1 MKDEEKVPLT
11 DDASPAVT
19 PIEEEK
25 RLPQWRPDRPV
36 SAPST
41 KDQFATGLCILL
53 NTCATV
59 AMVFLS
65 KRIFSDPQMH
75 DAQVIFTIWH
85 FACTAI
91 VLWVSTRAPF
101 RAFKPIRLPLRDVLP
116 ICVMFTS
123 YVILGNLS
131 LTYNSI
137 GFYQLAKVMTTPVV
151 VLITFIMFRTPIS
164 VYKALAIG
172 CICAGVSLTNSNSA
186 QSNPF
191 GAIVSGMA
199 VTVTAF
205 YQIWIGKK
213 IEDLD
218 VSAQQLLMNQAPI
231 SAFLLVFCVPVLDRV
246 PDFSTIPSEV
256 YWSLLASGITA
267 SVLNLSQFLIISRTS
282 ALTFNVVG
290 NLKTILILSGGWYL
304 EGRAPTSHEAFGVS
318 LAIGGGWLYSHLK
331 RK

>member
-1 MKDEEKVPLT
+1 MIDEEKVPLN
-11 DDASPAVT
+11 DDTSPVVSPADD
-19 PIEEEK
+19 EK
-25 RLPQWRPDRPV
+25 TLPQWRPDRVV
-36 SAPST
+36 SPPTPRDSLV
-41 KDQFATGLCILL
+41 TGLCILL

-65 KRIFSDPQMH
+65 KRIFTDPQMH

-91 VLWVSTRAPF
+91 VLWISTRAPF
-101 RAFKPIRLPLRDVLP
+101 RAFKPVRLPLWDVLP
-116 ICVMFTS
+116 ICGMFTA

-151 VLITFIMFRTPIS
+151 VLITFVMFRVPVS
-164 VYKALAIG
+164 LYKALAIG

-191 GAIVSGMA
+191 GAIISGMA

-231 SAFLLVFCVPVLDRV
+231 SAFLLIFCVPVLDKI
-246 PDFSTIPSEV
+246 PNFSTIPSEV
-256 YWSLLASGITA
+256 YWSLLASGVTA

-290 NLKTILILSGGWYL
+290 NLKTILILSGGWYA
-304 EGRAPTSHEAFGVS
+304 EGRAPTTHEAFGVS

>member
-1 MKDEEKVPLT
+1 MKDEEKVPLR

-25 RLPQWRPDRPV
+25 SLPQWRPDRVV
-36 SAPST
+36 SPPTT

-85 FACTAI
+85 FGCTGI
-91 VLWVSTRAPF
+91 VLWVATRAPF
-101 RAFKPIRLPLRDVLP
+101 RAFKPVRLPLRDTLP
-116 ICVMFTS
+116 ICVLFTS

-151 VLITFIMFRTPIS
+151 VFICFIMFRTSIS
-164 VYKALAIG
+164 IYKALAIG

-191 GAIVSGMA
+191 GAIVSGLA

-213 IEDLD
+213 LEDLD
-218 VSAQQLLMNQAPI
+218 VSAQQLLLNQAPI
-231 SAFLLVFCVPVLDRV
+231 SAFLLIFCVPIMDKV
-246 PDFSTIPSEV
+246 PDFNAIPSDV

-304 EGRAPTSHEAFGVS
+304 EGRAPTSQEAFGVS